1 MILEKQV
8 LPFLDWFRAST
19 AQFLWV
25 LVVLAIFGLF
35 AGYLFLALQYGPV
48 HAFRRLFETVAIALQ
63 DLRHV
68 SLRRLGAMTRLAIKE
83 SVRRNV
89 LVVFFVFVV
98 ILLFAGWYLD
108 TSSENPAKLY
118 ISFVLK
124 ATNFLVV
131 MLAVF
136 LSTFSLPND
145 IKNKTIFTVVTKP
158 VRPWEIVLGRI
169 LGFGAIGTLILA
181 LMCLFSFVFVT
192 RGLQHGHRVELAS
205 LHADETGKSLQKGET
220 TMDAGHRHEFTVDK
234 DGNGATD
241 ARMGHYHVVR
251 TDADSWMVGNPQG
264 GLEARVPVYGSLRF
278 LNRKG
283 DFAAQGINVGKEW
296 FYRGYVEGRTLSA
309 GIWRFENLKSR
320 DYPDGL
326 PVEMTIRVFRT
337 YKGEI
342 ERGILGKIVLINGD
356 PDVHQA
362 YISKDPKRIGQYSK
376 DTAIESEPIFFYAQD
391 FTPES
396 RTFSRKVKCL
406 MLDGST
412 RDVDLFESLVTNGS
426 LEIKIQCEEPG
437 QYYGMA
443 QADLYIRAADKWFGW
458 NFVKAYI
465 TMWLQMMVV
474 TSFGVMF
481 STFLTGSV
489 AMLATIFVMVMGYFS
504 RNIVAVATGEQQGGG
519 PVESL
524 VRIFRQDN
532 LISDLEAGVSTTA
545 IKMIDAVAMTIMRAI
560 SVIMPN
566 FRDYAEFGGI
576 NTVRFVAS
584 GFDISSNLMWQHVV
598 TAFAYVIVV
607 TCAGY
612 FLLKSKEVA
621 A

>member
-1 MILEKQV
+1 MILEQQI
-8 LPFLDWFRAST
+8 LPFWTWFRGA
-19 AQFLWV
+19 AVDFLAVLAV
-25 LVVLAIFGLF
+25 LVAFGLF
-35 AGYLFLALQYGPV
+35 AGYLLAALQHGPGV
-48 HAFRRLFETVAIALQ
+48 AFGRLWASISAGLE
-63 DLRHV
+63 DLRQL
-68 SLRRLGAMTRLAIKE
+68 SLRRVVAMTRLAIKE

-89 LVVFFVFVV
+89 LVVFMVFVV

-108 TSSENPAKLY
+108 TASENPATLY
-118 ISFVLK
+118 ISSVLK
-124 ATNFLVV
+124 ATNFLIV

-136 LSTFSLPND
+136 LSTFSLPQD

-158 VRPWEIVLGRI
+158 VRAWEIVLGRI
-169 LGFGAIGTLILA
+169 LGFAAVGTLILG
-181 LMCLFSFVFVT
+181 LMCLFSYVFVT
-192 RGLQHGHRVELAS
+192 RGLHHKHRVEMSTLYDVAGDQP
-205 LHADETGKSLQKGET
+205 LRQGKT
-220 TMDAGHRHEFTVDK
+220 TLTAGHRHEFTVDEQGK
-234 DGNGATD
+234 GVTD
-241 ARMGHYHVVR
+241 ARRGHYHVIRQEGERLV
-251 TDADSWMVGNPQG
+251 VGKPQG
-264 GLEARVPVYGSLRF
+264 NLEARVPVYGSLRF

-283 DFAAQGINVGKEW
+283 ELSAQGINVGKEW

-342 ERGILGKIVLINGD
+342 ERGILGKIMLINGD
-356 PDVHQA
+356 PDVHRA
-362 YISKDPKRIGQYSK
+362 FISKDPNQISAFNK
-376 DTAIESEPIFFYAQD
+376 DTAVESEPFFFYAQD

-396 RTFSRKVKCL
+396 RTFARKVKCL

-412 RDVDLFESLVTNGS
+412 REVDLFESLATAGS

-458 NFVKAYI
+458 NFVKAYATI
-465 TMWLQMMVV
+465 WLQMLVV

-489 AMLATIFVMVMGYFS
+489 ALLATIFVMVMGYFS
-504 RNIVAVATGEQQGGG
+504 RSIVAVATGEQQGGG
-519 PVESL
+519 PIESL
-524 VRIFRQDN
+524 VRVFRQDN
-532 LISDLEAGVSTTA
+532 LVTEMEAGISTTA
-545 IKMIDAVAMTIMRAI
+545 IKMIDVVAMTIMRAI
-560 SVIMPN
+560 AVVMPN
-566 FRDYAEFGGI
+566 FRDYAEYGGL

-598 TAFAYVIVV
+598 TSFAYVTIAA
-607 TCAGY
+607 CAGY